1 MKVGWVRCLSSLAED
16 VLRFLHL
23 NIQYQVITVLSSR
36 TCAIIIYSS
45 SAFSVILDFFKP
57 KAMVHTLTPCIVV
70 PQVLK
75 RHSSIFFTGV
85 LER

>member
-57 KAMVHTLTPCIVV
+57 KAMVHTLTPCIAV

-75 RHSSIFFTGV
+75 RLSSIFFTGV